1 MTFSSFISMLIYT
14 SFIASLTAGII
25 LLLHFIFRR
34 KIGASW
40 KYNIWF
46 LFLLK
51 LSFPFAPES
60 SLSIFNILKKIN
72 RVSIE
77 NAVSSISINKK
88 LSGMSY
94 SADTQDYIWSVKSQ
108 AHINWSEIA
117 FYIWLSVVFLLLVHM
132 LLTNYR
138 VTRFLRSKS
147 KIENIVI
154 VRLFENCKFKLGITR
169 NIGLSNLAGI
179 KSPALYGIF
188 KPQLILPVGIE
199 NKLELNQLEH
209 VFLHE
214 LAHFKRKDI
223 LARWIISIIQ
233 ILYWFNPLNIAI
245 FRRIRQ
251 DMEMACD
258 AYVLKNLK
266 DGKNGE
272 YASTIISF
280 LETSSNL
287 AGVASIAGIF
297 GNRLQMRRRI
307 MAITT
312 YSKETRHGSLLKISL
327 MLVLSLFIITN
338 GTGTVSAFTK
348 LAGVPSN
355 YEKVTLNEFSGNYNG
370 TFILYDFKKDKY
382 FISNEKKAVERVSPC
397 STFKIVEALI
407 ALQTGALVS
416 ENEILKWDQTIYPYQ
431 AWNQDQTLESAM
443 RYSAEWFFQKV
454 SSKVGYQNTKKFLDE
469 MQYGNNDIT
478 GGLDEFWIEST
489 LKISPLEQVDV
500 LKKFFTG
507 SMPFSDKNVDTVKKI
522 IKLTGNNNYSFYGK
536 TGSSLIDN
544 IQGNGWFIGFI
555 EQDGNTYLFS
565 TYIQGDKQTNGD
577 KAKSIT
583 LEILKEHFNLIKE

>member
-1 MTFSSFISMLIYT
+1 MTYSSFISMLIYT
-14 SFIASLTAGII
+14 SFIASITAGII
-25 LLLHFIFRR
+25 LLIHFIFRK

-60 SLSIFNILKKIN
+60 SLSIFNILKRIN

-77 NAVSSISINKK
+77 NAVSGISINKG
-88 LSGMSY
+88 LSGTAY
-94 SADTQDYIWSVKSQ
+94 SADTEDYIWSVKSQ
-108 AHINWSEIA
+108 THFNWSEIV

-132 LLTNYR
+132 MLTNFR
-138 VTRFLRSKS
+138 VVRFLRSKS
-147 KIENIVI
+147 NINNIEIVQ
-154 VRLFENCKFKLGITR
+154 LFENCKLKLGINR
-169 NIGLSNLAGI
+169 NISLSYLAGI
-179 KSPALYGIF
+179 QSPALYGVF
-188 KPQLILPVGIE
+188 KPQLILPIGIE
-199 NKLELNQLEH
+199 SKLELNQLEH

-223 LARWIISIIQ
+223 SIRWALSIIQ
-233 ILYWFNPLNIAI
+233 ILYWFNPLNIII

-258 AYVLKNLK
+258 AYALKNLQ
-266 DGKNGE
+266 DGKNKE

-280 LETSSNL
+280 LEATSSL
-287 AGVASIAGIF
+287 SGAASIAGIF
-297 GNRLQMRRRI
+297 GSRLQMKRRI
-307 MAITT
+307 MAITS

-327 MLVLSLFIITN
+327 ILILSLFIITN
-338 GTGTVSAFTK
+338 GTGTVNAFTK

-355 YEKVTLNEFSGNYNG
+355 YEKVTVNEFSRNYNG

-382 FISNEKKAVERVSPC
+382 YISNEKKAIERVSPC

-407 ALQTGALVS
+407 GLQTGTLIN
-416 ENEILKWDQTIYPYQ
+416 ENEILKWDKTIYPYE
-431 AWNQDQTLESAM
+431 AWNQDQNLESAM
-443 RYSAEWFFQKV
+443 KYSAEWFFQKV

-469 MQYGNNDIT
+469 IQYGNNDIT

-500 LKKFFTG
+500 LKKFYTG

-522 IKLTGNNNYSFYGK
+522 IKLTGNNDYSLYGK

-583 LEILKEHFNLIKE
+583 LGILKEHFNLIKE